1 MSPNWGAGMR
11 RVFPG
16 VLTVLLTSLAMSQ
29 SVAAE
34 DPVAAVGKQAPD
46 FTAIGID
53 GKEFT
58 LANKLKAGDRNIVL
72 VFSRASW

>member
-1 MSPNWGAGMR
+1 MQ

-16 VLTVLLTSLAMSQ
+16 VLGVLLACLAMSQ

-34 DPVAAVGKQAPD
+34 DPVAAVGKPAPD
-46 FTAIGID
+46 FTATGID
-53 GKEFT
+53 TKDFT
-58 LANKLKAGDRNIVL
+58 LANKLRAGDRNIVL